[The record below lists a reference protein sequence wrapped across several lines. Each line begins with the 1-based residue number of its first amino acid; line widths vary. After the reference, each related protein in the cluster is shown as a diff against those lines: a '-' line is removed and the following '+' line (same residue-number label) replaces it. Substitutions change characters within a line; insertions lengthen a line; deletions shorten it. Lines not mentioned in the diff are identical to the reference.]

1 MSGHEHSR
9 PSSRPSRTPR
19 PALAAAAILV
29 LEARRK
35 PVRALRVRA
44 TVLEVDGAETAR
56 DRRRPGWLGPRLE
69 TSRPEAESKA
79 RVPRHAGRRGLAI
92 VKRALAPAR
101 PWCPQLFHGRD
112 CAPGRIRKRSTR
124 YACLGYLRLAFQK
137 ACEAAGL
144 VVGRK
149 YGATARGTAA
159 TDLAAA
165 GCTIEDVMKVGGW
178 KTADVARRYDLGT
191 RRGLRAH
198 RSPHAR
204 HRCAPGG
211 QAEGA
216 GFEPVRTRSSTIRAP
231 LRVETLQRRW

>member
-1 MSGHEHSR
+1 WDEAHEPGDGRGLRRRQAARVRAGAGLSEGSPRQGEGGREPWVQAGDPRQPEGWAAPHHSREVCGSGAEVFSEDVPGVVSGHEHSR

-112 CAPGRIRKRSTR
+112 CAPG
-124 YACLGYLRLAFQK
+124 
-137 ACEAAGL
+137 
-144 VVGRK
+144 
-149 YGATARGTAA
+149 
-159 TDLAAA
+159 
-165 GCTIEDVMKVGGW
+165 
-178 KTADVARRYDLGT
+178 
-191 RRGLRAH
+191 
-198 RSPHAR
+198 
-204 HRCAPGG
+204 
-211 QAEGA
+211 
-216 GFEPVRTRSSTIRAP
+216 
-231 LRVETLQRRW
+231 